1 MWSRSWPA
9 AHAPLRRRRAQLVVA
24 LAAVGFLGT
33 AAGNTC
39 ILPASP
45 AFAGNLAKIPRT
57 HGVATREEISL
68 QTGEARGSI
77 IISARQKTL
86 DYVLGNGRAYRY
98 RIGVGRD
105 GFGWSGIVK
114 VGRKAEWPEWRPP
127 KEMLQRDP
135 TLPTMMPGGPLNP
148 LGARAIYLFQDGRD
162 SLYRIHGTSEA
173 ESIGAEISS
182 GCFRMTNRDVMDLYR
197 LVAVGAKVIVE

>member
-1 MWSRSWPA
+1 MSRRTLS
-9 AHAPLRRRRAQLVVA
+9 VA
-24 LAAVGFLGT
+24 LAATAFCLGLSG
-33 AAGNTC
+33 AADSWC
-39 ILPASP
+39 SWLRSCADRAAV

-57 HGVATREEISL
+57 HGVSTRHEILLRTS
-68 QTGEARGSI
+68 EARGSI

-86 DYVLGNGRAYRY
+86 DYVLGDGRAYRY

-105 GFGWSGIVK
+105 GFGWSGVVK

-148 LGARAIYLFQDGRD
+148 LGARAIYLYRDGQD

-182 GCFRMTNRDVMDLYR
+182 GCFRMTNRDVMDLYSK
-197 LVAVGAKVIVE
+197 VSVGAKVIVE